1 MSYKHKK
8 EFQDPEVIL
17 QAAIEELDA
26 FTQAE
31 ASRLEVGEDGRLIAS
46 QESRLKRV
54 MGLARSYIG
63 PFFSDQV
70 RQEQAKKLGEL
81 KQAVLQARDIIQ
93 SHSAL
98 IEKFKEGDDAQRKL
112 AEYALSAI
120 QRYNAVVAQ
129 DYSFGTIKYDVY
141 NYERHRLLLDQE
153 IKGRQIE
160 LPHTVSIKYESH
172 PDAHPAHKMLKE
184 LSQTLLIGA
193 AKKTNSAICSTH
205 KKNIQFMVD
214 TFHMKAIR
222 LMQSHLSHQNSMAE
236 ILQLVKQTALEIDEE
251 CHADFIT
258 MRQLLEVGPG
268 FFILV
273 TGCFKRNL
281 SDPKFMT
288 MPILDS
294 FRLNFQLTH
303 SGFPFPSQHTGW
315 ALADKWVEAFP
326 LRLDQVPLFQQINQK
341 KKNLNQKLLFD
352 QPFIQKVRHYAKL
365 KREIFDQHRHL
376 FLPLHRELQQ
386 VLTQNVLNAEENSLL
401 DIFYDEI
408 ALAPSAFDILVQT
421 QQQLLDLFIRQ
432 PLKSLEEEWL
442 FARSTP
448 LRIGSPQEKFQAACQ
463 RLAQYRHNAEEHLD
477 PTNHK
482 HAYILQQG
490 QLLGQAFQSIGLQYQ
505 SEKMGFSPPLLN
517 DFERKLQACAFQ
529 QLHGFIHECEHR
541 IEILDRD
548 QIKNDLL
555 KAWSDDLQLLL
566 GATAEEDH
574 SLPVALIDE
583 LEFYFNSR
591 FYSFHPRYSE
601 KLA

>member
-1 MSYKHKK
+1 MPYQEKK
-8 EFQDPEVIL
+8 EFQDPEIIL
-17 QAAIEELDA
+17 QAAIEELDV

-31 ASRLEVGEDGRLIAS
+31 ASRLEVGKDGRLIAA
-46 QESRLKRV
+46 QETRLERV
-54 MGLARSYIG
+54 VGLARCYIG
-63 PFFSDQV
+63 PLFSDQV

-81 KQAVLQARDIIQ
+81 KQAILKARDIIQ

-98 IEKFKEGDDAQRKL
+98 IEKFKEGDDSQRKL

-120 QRYNAVVAQ
+120 QRYNAVVVHG
-129 DYSFGTIKYDVY
+129 YSTGTIKYDVY

-172 PDAHPAHKMLKE
+172 PNAHPAHKMLKE

-205 KKNIQFMVD
+205 KKTIQFMID

-222 LMQSHLSHQNSMAE
+222 MMQAHISQQNSMAE
-236 ILQLVKQTALEIDEE
+236 ILQLVKQTSLEIDEE
-251 CHADFIT
+251 SNADLTT
-258 MRQLLEVGPG
+258 MQQLLEVGPG
-268 FFILV
+268 FFILI

-303 SGFPFPSQHTGW
+303 SGFPYPSQHTSW
-315 ALADKWVEAFP
+315 ALADKWVEAYP
-326 LRLDQVPLFQQINQK
+326 LRTDQVPLFQHVNQRK
-341 KKNLNQKLLFD
+341 KSLNQQLLFD
-352 QPFIQKVRHYAKL
+352 QSFIQKVRRHAKL
-365 KREIFDQHRHL
+365 KREVFDQHRGL
-376 FLPLHRELQQ
+376 FLPLHRQLQQ
-386 VLTQNVLNAEENSLL
+386 TLKQSFSNKEEDPILEA
-401 DIFYDEI
+401 FYDEVTDT
-408 ALAPSAFDILVQT
+408 PSAFDILVQT
-421 QQQLLDLFIRQ
+421 QQQLLDLFVRQ
-432 PLKSLEEEWL
+432 PIKALEEEWL
-442 FARSTP
+442 FAGSTP

-463 RLAQYRHNAEEHLD
+463 RLTQHRQNAQEYLD
-477 PTNHK
+477 PVNSR

-490 QLLGQAFQSIGLQYQ
+490 LLLGQAFQSIGLQYQ

-529 QLHGFIHECEHR
+529 QLLAFMGECENR
-541 IEILDRD
+541 MEILDRN

-555 KAWSDDLQLLL
+555 TAWSKDLQLLQ

-574 SLPVALIDE
+574 SLSVALIDE
-583 LEFYFNSR
+583 LEVYFNSR
-591 FYSFHPRYSE
+591 FYAFHPRFE
-601 KLA
+601 KIV